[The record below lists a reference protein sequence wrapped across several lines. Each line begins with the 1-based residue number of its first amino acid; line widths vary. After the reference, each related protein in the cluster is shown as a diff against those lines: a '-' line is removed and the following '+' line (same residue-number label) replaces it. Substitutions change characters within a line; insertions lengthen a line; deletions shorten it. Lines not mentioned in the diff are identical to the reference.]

1 MDWTAVGAIGQI
13 LAAVATYMTIAQM
26 REERHEAVL
35 PVLDVVDVRLTNELD
50 ERGRLRF
57 NPDKADCSLN
67 VRVRNNGLGV
77 ARNVKLG
84 SRCDRKPEKAG
95 VAAIHPKEEAGIG
108 ASVHLTE
115 SVNLVLCWQDLYGR
129 RFATHF
135 RLRKT
140 NTNVQLW
147 QTCRGRQVL
156 IWENPY
162 KTG

>member
-1 MDWTAVGAIGQI
+1 RGPSCLRRHLTCRYCRIRSASFRWEATFMDWTAVGAIGQI

-35 PVLDVVDVRLTNELD
+35 PVLDVVNVSLTNELD

-84 SRCDRKPEKAG
+84 SRCDRK
-95 VAAIHPKEEAGIG
+95 
-108 ASVHLTE
+108 
-115 SVNLVLCWQDLYGR
+115 
-129 RFATHF
+129 
-135 RLRKT
+135 
-140 NTNVQLW
+140 
-147 QTCRGRQVL
+147 
-156 IWENPY
+156 
-162 KTG
+162 